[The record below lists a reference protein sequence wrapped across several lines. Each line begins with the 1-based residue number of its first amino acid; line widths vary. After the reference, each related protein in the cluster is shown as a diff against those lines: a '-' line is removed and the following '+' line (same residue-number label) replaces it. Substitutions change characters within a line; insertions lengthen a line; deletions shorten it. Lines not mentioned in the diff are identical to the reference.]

1 MHLPPCLSSRRAGL
15 MINLTRSSEGS
26 LRLQQNIQKCTCH
39 TKSFFQNIQ
48 NQLVQITKAFTSLL
62 SSVVLLASLAT
73 IMRRVF
79 VVVFF
84 SRNKGMN

>member
-1 MHLPPCLSSRRAGL
+1 M
-15 MINLTRSSEGS
+15 
-26 LRLQQNIQKCTCH
+26 
-39 TKSFFQNIQ
+39 
-48 NQLVQITKAFTSLL
+48 SLL
-62 SSVVLLASLAT
+62 SSFVLLASLAT